1 MTMCGL
7 LIPASDGSRISVYK
21 NVLVDIGDQQSIENN
36 LSTFSSHISRVKT
49 ILDEAD
55 SESLVL
61 LDELGSGTDPVE
73 GATLVTT
80 THYQELKM
88 YAIDTPDV
96 ENASCEFDVQTLHPT
111 YRLIIGSPGKSN
123 AFAIS
128 ESLGIDKDIIKYA
141 ESLISEDNRKF
152 ETIIDNLERTRM
164 QLEENNRLAEKY
176 RAESEALRKELAEQK
191 EKFYDQK
198 EAELEKARR
207 EAQQIVNRVQRESQA
222 LVDELDK
229 LRKEKEN
236 PNFTQKA
243 IDARHKQK
251 STMNKLY
258 SEANPAKAAEK
269 GRQRAYR

>member
-1 MTMCGL
+1 MPINFSIGTDYHSLIITGPNTGGKTVVLKTVGLLTLMTMCGL

-49 ILDEAD
+49 IIDEAD

-73 GATLVTT
+73 GAALAVAIIERIRIFGATLVTT

-176 RAESEALRKELAEQK
+176 RAESGLSEKSLQSRKK
-191 EKFYDQK
+191 NST
-198 EAELEKARR
+198 
-207 EAQQIVNRVQRESQA
+207 I
-222 LVDELDK
+222 
-229 LRKEKEN
+229 RKK
-236 PNFTQKA
+236 PSLK
-243 IDARHKQK
+243 
-251 STMNKLY
+251 
-258 SEANPAKAAEK
+258 
-269 GRQRAYR
+269 RQDVRLSRS

>member
-1 MTMCGL
+1 MRAMLPEISNDGVIVLNKARHPLIDPKKVVPINFSIGTDYHSLIITGPNTGGKTVVLKTVGLLTLMTMCGL

-73 GATLVTT
+73 GAALAVAIIERIRIFGATLVTT

-123 AFAIS
+123 ALL
-128 ESLGIDKDIIKYA
+128 SLK
-141 ESLISEDNRKF
+141 
-152 ETIIDNLERTRM
+152 
-164 QLEENNRLAEKY
+164 
-176 RAESEALRKELAEQK
+176 
-191 EKFYDQK
+191 
-198 EAELEKARR
+198 
-207 EAQQIVNRVQRESQA
+207 A
-222 LVDELDK
+222 LV
-229 LRKEKEN
+229 
-236 PNFTQKA
+236 
-243 IDARHKQK
+243 
-251 STMNKLY
+251 ST
-258 SEANPAKAAEK
+258 
-269 GRQRAYR
+269 RI